1 MTSSL
6 GRLAEQGA
14 QAVSLWPL
22 SLSEQKLAVGPGGVR
37 GHDEK
42 PLAARSQEGQPTS
55 THGGLTLPGAALGR
69 DELTSQVA
77 LLNEGCVPS
86 QWSVLPS

>member
-1 MTSSL
+1 M
-6 GRLAEQGA
+6 AEQGT
-14 QAVSLWPL
+14 QAVSFWPL
-22 SLSEQKLAVGPGGVR
+22 SLSGQKLAVGPGGVT

-42 PLAARSQEGQPTS
+42 PPAARSQEGQPTS
-55 THGGLTLPGAALGR
+55 THGEAQLPGAALGR